1 MFKFISVILVVLL
14 IAAGLAWYSA
24 QSLPNWFDESV
35 SQEDKTIE
43 QLSEDIK
50 RQGVAK
56 FLGTKITDVM
66 DGSVTFDETEF
77 NAILLASLK
86 SDEDGQ
92 KLLSVSDAV
101 KAFINKDEI
110 ELTAIINLDKLEK
123 VEPKARDAVEKFDRI
138 FPFLNDSR
146 VALTVYGTPVA
157 RNGNIAIRDD
167 FHIKVGAIPISNDS
181 LRSLGAKVER
191 ANSTD
196 LALKYLSV
204 KSIQLDKKQIE
215 LEVLPRF

>member
-1 MFKFISVILVVLL
+1 MFKFIALILL
-14 IAAGLAWYSA
+14 IIVIAGGVAWYSA
-24 QSLPNWFDESV
+24 QSLPSWFDESV
-35 SQEDKTIE
+35 SQEDVTIE
-43 QLSEDIK
+43 HLSEEIR

-56 FLGTKITDVM
+56 FLGAKFSDVL
-66 DGSVTFDETEF
+66 DGSVAFNETEF

-86 SDEDGQ
+86 ADTDGQ

-101 KAFINKDEI
+101 KAFIQDDEI

-123 VEPKARDAVEKFDRI
+123 VEPKAREAVEKFDRI

-167 FHIKVGAIPISNDS
+167 FHIKVGAIPISNES
-181 LRSLGAKVER
+181 LRALGAQVER
-191 ANSTD
+191 ANTTD
-196 LALKYLSV
+196 LELKYLALQ
-204 KSIQLDKKQIE
+204 SINLKKGEIE
-215 LEVLPRF
+215 FGVLPRF